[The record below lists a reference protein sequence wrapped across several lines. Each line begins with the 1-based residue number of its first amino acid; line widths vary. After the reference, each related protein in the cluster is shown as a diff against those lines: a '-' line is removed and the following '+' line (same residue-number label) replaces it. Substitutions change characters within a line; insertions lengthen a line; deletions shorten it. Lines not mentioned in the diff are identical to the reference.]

1 MDYKQIPL
9 IIPSLEPDE
18 KLPRLLEQLH
28 AAGIQN
34 IVLVDDGSGPAYAHF
49 FEDAQQRWGCP
60 VLRHAVNLG
69 KGRALKTAFNYCL
82 NTWPDA
88 PGCVTADSDGQHT
101 PECILKVM
109 KALTERPDALILG
122 CRDFDEKDVP
132 LRSSFGNKCTR
143 FVFKALVGLSITDT
157 QTGLRAIP
165 TSFMKTLMHSGG
177 ERFEFESNMLIDT
190 KEAGVPIV
198 EVPIETVYIEENKT
212 SHFNPLRDS
221 ARIYAVFGKFLFSS
235 LSSSVVDLALFSLF
249 CMLLNS
255 FVSGT
260 LYITLATVCAR
271 VISATYNYL
280 LNYKLVFKSREHHG
294 MAASKYFFLAV
305 VQMAC
310 SAGLVSLL
318 YALTGGFSRR
328 RARRRRNSA
337 SAGFSVAGAS
347 PEPRRPPRHCL
358 SAPASSGSSRQRT
371 TSAPPKRRSCSP
383 STTGA
388 KSSRRTTTSISNSTA
403 GGRPSRNL
411 PVST

>member
-1 MDYKQIPL
+1 M
-9 IIPSLEPDE
+9 
-18 KLPRLLEQLH
+18 
-28 AAGIQN
+28 
-34 IVLVDDGSGPAYAHF
+34 
-49 FEDAQQRWGCP
+49 
-60 VLRHAVNLG
+60 NLG

-101 PECILKVM
+101 PACILKVM
-109 KALTERPDALILG
+109 KALTDRPDALILG
-122 CRDFDEKDVP
+122 CRNFDEKDVP

-143 FVFKALVGLSITDT
+143 FVFKALVGLAITDT

-165 TSFMKTLMHSGG
+165 TAFMKKLMHTGG

-190 KEAGVPIV
+190 KEAEVPIV

-235 LSSSVVDLALFSLF
+235 LSSSVVDLVLFSLF
-249 CMLLNS
+249 CIALAPV
-255 FVSGT
+255 VSGA

-280 LNYKLVFKSREHHG
+280 LNYKVVFKSREHHG
-294 MAASKYFFLAV
+294 MAAGKYFVLAV

-318 YALTGGFSRR
+318 YTLTGGFSELLLKIVVDVFLVFISFQIQREFVYKKR
-328 RARRRRNSA
+328 
-337 SAGFSVAGAS
+337 GA
-347 PEPRRPPRHCL
+347 
-358 SAPASSGSSRQRT
+358 
-371 TSAPPKRRSCSP
+371 
-383 STTGA
+383 
-388 KSSRRTTTSISNSTA
+388 
-403 GGRPSRNL
+403 
-411 PVST
+411 